1 MILKE
6 DKKSIGSVHA
16 HGSSGCGHC
25 WNHLSAWISALTFLD
40 NLYGELIPAALHSA
54 FSEVLGI

>member
-1 MILKE
+1 LHACQLWWVRMILKE

-25 WNHLSAWISALTFLD
+25 
-40 NLYGELIPAALHSA
+40 
-54 FSEVLGI
+54 